1 MALFPSR
8 GVFLELVGWT
18 PIVNL
23 TNQEKNLIRLMARAG
38 VDDDLVESELAPVN
52 AQRRAHENRIQQL
65 RNTLSNKR
73 KFGKAVGKVR
83 RYALAVSENLE
94 GLGVEGKIRTLSALN
109 VKITVEKGK
118 FSIDVFVDPNQ

>member
-1 MALFPSR
+1 
-8 GVFLELVGWT
+8 
-18 PIVNL
+18 
-23 TNQEKNLIRLMARAG
+23 MARAG